1 MKTKNSNYKVI
12 ITQKIPEP
20 AVRLLKAE
28 NFSVRVLA
36 PGVSQ
41 DHAAFLKAIKDA
53 DGLIC
58 LLSDRISEE
67 VMAAMPR
74 CKVIANY
81 AVGFNN
87 VSVAYAS
94 EQAIVVTNTP
104 DVLTDAT
111 AEIAFALILAASRNI
126 IQGEKLV
133 RSGGFTGWQPE
144 LLRGPQLSGKTI
156 GIIGAG
162 RIGKA
167 VAVRA
172 FAFVMKVLYYSRSR
186 KELLEAATGA
196 KKVLLQRLME
206 QSDVISL
213 HVPLNMSTN
222 RLLNKE
228 MLDLMKPNAVLVNTA
243 RGEVLD
249 ESYLAILLKKKKIFA
264 AGFDVYTNE
273 PRINPALLALDNVVL
288 LPHLGSATFEA
299 RAQMSEIAAQNV
311 IAVLHGKQAITPVN

>member
-94 EQAIVVTNTP
+94 EHAIVVTNTP

-172 FAFVMKVLYYSRSR
+172 FAFGMKVLYYSRSR
-186 KELLEAATGA
+186 KESLEAATGA

-249 ESYLAILLKKKKIFA
+249 ESYLALLLKKKKIFA